1 MSEQRQAKSS
11 RSRGS
16 LKLLALTL
24 VAGVGLG
31 VLGALL
37 RPPTDPISAEG
48 NVVFRGQEQDIGM
61 SRDELRRRLLERLV
75 RHAAR
80 GDDIEQS
87 PDFLTFQRTF
97 LQQQE
102 QRTPILERLSAE
114 DSPPMLRLA
123 FSSALPSR
131 PREARTAAFQD
142 LVLPLLNSDDGEI
155 VLAAALALDRA
166 NLLEAKTS
174 TSCRCRFGRSH
185 LLTSTGAGWWLA
197 WTLDRKASLRWSP
210 EPLPGE
216 RKGWS
221 LGLQYSRQEVGSNIL
236 VKRVTE
242 PLSAGEALA
251 VDSLPGPHL
260 VVSGAH

>member
-1 MSEQRQAKSS
+1 MSEQRQAKSG

-16 LKLLALTL
+16 LKLLVLTV

-48 NVVFRGQEQDIGM
+48 NVVFRGQGQDIGM
-61 SRDELRRRLLERLV
+61 SRDELRKRLLERLV

-102 QRTPILERLSAE
+102 QRTPILQRLSAE

-131 PREARTAAFQD
+131 PKEARMAAFHA
-142 LVLPLLNSDDGEI
+142 LVLPLLSSDDREI

-174 TSCRCRFGRSH
+174 TSCRCRFARSH
-185 LLTSTGAGWWLA
+185 LLTNTGAGWWLA
-197 WTLDRKASLRWSP
+197 WTLDKKESLRWSP
-210 EPLPGE
+210 QALPGE
-216 RKGWS
+216 STGWS
-221 LGLQYSRQEVGSNIL
+221 LGLQYSRQEAGSKIL
-236 VKRVTE
+236 VKMVTE
-242 PLSAGEALA
+242 PLSDGETLA
-251 VDSLPGPHL
+251 ANGLPGSHL
-260 VVSGAH
+260 VVAGAH